1 MEVCAKLNVKKSAL
15 LNWDSTKKL
24 YITEELIEALNKLGY
39 DIRLVKLKD
48 ESGVPTLRSYS
59 IEEVVKLANEE
70 GISFGKYVS
79 KYLGK

>member
-79 KYLGK
+79 KYLRK